1 MDKTKEYTPMLSTKA
16 QGHIMDVA
24 KVHATT
30 ITMMQKKKTKDE

>member
-1 MDKTKEYTPMLSTKA
+1 MLSTKA

-30 ITMMQKKKTKDE
+30 MMMMQKKKDKR